1 MPRDPVVTKPIP
13 LPATFQLD
21 GVVEYQSAAPGE
33 PLRALTVCHRDGRL
47 HCRTG
52 IPEAAPPPERLWK
65 AHVTFAFGSSDNREV
80 PIVTTIDPDPG
91 LEVFELTPDDAGL
104 DGHIVQ
110 RFRDIADHLGG
121 SPLRTFI
128 SDVFSMPNV
137 FHCFWT
143 CPGSQHHHHARPGGL
158 AEHSIEMAEQVT
170 AMEHLDLKDRDI
182 GTVFALLHD
191 IGKIW
196 LYTAERSPWARVGH
210 EILGLQHVMAPLA
223 SLEKEWSDGAAALAV
238 LLSGRWR
245 QRDGKAVL
253 AIAEVVRGLDQLSAE
268 RDLRSRPAG
277 RFAPWEPTDWAAV
290 RNTAGAS
297 RSGMPNAVAR

>member
-1 MPRDPVVTKPIP
+1 MTKPIP

-21 GVVEYQSAAPGE
+21 GVVEYQLAVPGE
-33 PLRALTVCHRDGRL
+33 PLRALTVSHRDGCL

-52 IPEAAPPPERLWK
+52 LPEAAPPPGKVWK
-65 AHVTFAFGSSDNREV
+65 AHVTFAFGSSDHREV
-80 PIVTTIDPDPG
+80 PIVTTIDADPG
-91 LEVFELTPDDAGL
+91 LEVFELMPDDAGL
-104 DGHIVQ
+104 DGDIVQ
-110 RFRDIADHLGG
+110 RFRDVAGHLGG
-121 SPLRTFI
+121 SPLRGFI
-128 SDVFSMPNV
+128 SDVFSMPDV

-158 AEHSIEMAEQVT
+158 AEHSIGMAEQVA
-170 AMEHLDLKDRDI
+170 AMEHLDVKDRDI

-196 LYTAERSPWARVGH
+196 LYAAEHSPWNRVGH
-210 EILGLQHVMAPLA
+210 EILGLQHVMEPLT
-223 SLEKEWSDGAAALAV
+223 SLEREWPDAAAALAV

-253 AIAEVVRGLDQLSAE
+253 AIAEVVKGLDQLSAE

-277 RFAPWEPTDWAAV
+277 RFAPWEPADWAPV
-290 RNTAGAS
+290 RDTAGAS
-297 RSGMPNAVAR
+297 RSGAPSAVVR